1 MCALIL
7 SLSSC
12 IPSWGSAALHVLEVL
27 PSGQEWLGPCE
38 DTALWHPS
46 ADLFIA
52 VILRSAPSHWLC
64 IDFLDFILCLL
75 IQSSAVDKEPGITT
89 SNPAVSTGLVLYL
102 LEFWSSP
109 RGSRSAALKILD
121 SSHLPCLA
129 HITKLFPSGRA
140 LGSCWME
147 QSQAMNLSCWWAFSP
162 WSYTPK

>member
-1 MCALIL
+1 MCLKCFHLGRDGLVCLRTRLCDILQLICF
-7 SLSSC
+7 S
-12 IPSWGSAALHVLEVL
+12 
-27 PSGQEWLGPCE
+27 
-38 DTALWHPS
+38 
-46 ADLFIA
+46 IA
-52 VILRSAPSHWLC
+52 VILRSAPSHWLR

-89 SNPAVSTGLVLYL
+89 SNPAVSMGLFLYL

-129 HITKLFPSGRA
+129 HITKLFPSARA

-147 QSQAMNLSCWWAFSP
+147 QSQAMNLSCWRAFSP

>member
-1 MCALIL
+1 MCLKCFHLGRDGLVRVKTRLCDILQLICF
-7 SLSSC
+7 S
-12 IPSWGSAALHVLEVL
+12 
-27 PSGQEWLGPCE
+27 
-38 DTALWHPS
+38 
-46 ADLFIA
+46 IA
-52 VILRSAPSHWLC
+52 VILCSAPSHWLC
-64 IDFLDFILCLL
+64 IDFLDFILCLP
-75 IQSSAVDKEPGITT
+75 IQSSAGDKEPGITT

-129 HITKLFPSGRA
+129 HITKLFPSGKA